1 MKNKKAKLSKEV
13 KAFENHFDNF
23 MKAFDRAF
31 EKHLQEKNTTKK

>member
-31 EKHLQEKNTTKK
+31 EKHLQEKKEIKK